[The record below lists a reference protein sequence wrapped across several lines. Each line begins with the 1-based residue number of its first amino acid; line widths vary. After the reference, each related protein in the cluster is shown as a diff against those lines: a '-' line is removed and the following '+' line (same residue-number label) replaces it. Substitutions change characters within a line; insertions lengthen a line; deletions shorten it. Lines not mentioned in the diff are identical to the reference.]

1 MPEACK
7 IIWEG
12 FLMRKLDII
21 FAILLATV
29 IGVHFSQVSSL
40 QQQIDAQNKTIAKLE
55 RKVKSLDDTVDTL
68 NGYVM
73 QLQEKM
79 DEICISSIDYM
90 I

>member
-1 MPEACK
+1 
-7 IIWEG
+7 
-12 FLMRKLDII
+12 MRKLDII

-40 QQQIDAQNKTIAKLE
+40 QQQIDTQNKTIAKLE

-79 DEICISSIDYM
+79 DEIY
-90 I
+90 

>member
-1 MPEACK
+1 
-7 IIWEG
+7 
-12 FLMRKLDII
+12 MRKLDII
-21 FAILLATV
+21 FAILLVTV

-40 QQQIDAQNKTIAKLE
+40 RQQIDAQNKTIAKLE

-79 DEICISSIDYM
+79 DEVY
-90 I
+90 